1 MVDRAALLTSLVDD
15 LGAEHADLDGV
26 VVGLALDLWDEMTPA
41 IPWTVRDQIS
51 HLAFFDEQGALAAVD
66 PQGFLESLKAV
77 SDADAFMNEP
87 LEKGRSLAV
96 SQLLAWWRDARTNMI
111 RGFRALDP
119 AARVPWF
126 GPPMSPA
133 SFISARLMET
143 WAHGQDIADAV
154 GSERVPTKRLKH
166 VAHLGVRARS
176 FSYSAHGL
184 SVPDGG
190 VSVELVAPDGDVWR
204 WDMGSSDSVTGSA
217 LGFCLAV
224 TQRRHIGDTDLM
236 ITGPRAEEWM
246 SIAQA
251 FAGPPGDGR
260 RPGQFTG
267 KD

>member
-1 MVDRAALLTSLVDD
+1 
-15 LGAEHADLDGV
+15 
-26 VVGLALDLWDEMTPA
+26 
-41 IPWTVRDQIS
+41 
-51 HLAFFDEQGALAAVD
+51 
-66 PQGFLESLKAV
+66 
-77 SDADAFMNEP
+77 
-87 LEKGRSLAV
+87 
-96 SQLLAWWRDARTNMI
+96 
-111 RGFRALDP
+111 
-119 AARVPWF
+119 
-126 GPPMSPA
+126 MSPA

-154 GSERVPTKRLKH
+154 GSDRVPTGRLKH
-166 VAHLGVRARS
+166 VAHLGVRARA

-184 SVPDGG
+184 SVPDEK
-190 VSVELVAPDGDVWR
+190 VSVELVAPGGDVWR

-224 TQRRHIGDTDLM
+224 TQRRHIGDTDLV